1 MKQVFTSGLLG
12 VVLSAALL
20 STGASAELDAT
31 TESALS
37 ASIKG
42 EHRSDEDKA
51 RDKYRK
57 PMQVLGFLG
66 FKSDMT
72 VVEIWPGGGWY
83 SKILAPALQ
92 KDGKYYAATTGLNP
106 PYGYQRRGLSA
117 MLSTFGETPDL
128 FRDAVITEFLEPY
141 SLDIAPKGSA
151 DMILTF
157 RNMHNLFA
165 DGYGEGR
172 YADLVFQVMYDT
184 LKPGGVLGVVDHRW
198 PDPAT
203 EDPKAANGYLSV
215 ERTLK
220 HAEAAGF
227 KLADQSAL
235 LANSKDTHDHPE
247 GVWTLPPSLA
257 LGDKDKAKYLAIGES
272 DRFLLKFVKP
282 AE

>member
-1 MKQVFTSGLLG
+1 MKREFASRVSSLA
-12 VVLSAALL
+12 LSIALF
-20 STGASAELDAT
+20 SSGASAGMDDAT
-31 TESALS
+31 KTALS
-37 ASIKG
+37 ASMNG
-42 EHRSDEDKA
+42 EHRSAEDKA
-51 RDKYRK
+51 RDQYRK
-57 PMQVLGFLG
+57 PKQVLEFLG

-92 KDGKYYAATTGLNP
+92 KHGKYYAATTGLNP

-157 RNMHNLFA
+157 RNVHNLFA

-172 YADLVFQVMYDT
+172 YVDLVFQVMHDT
-184 LKPGGVLGVVDHRW
+184 LKPGCVLGIVDHRW

-203 EDPKAANGYLSV
+203 EDPKAVNGYLSV
-215 ERTLK
+215 ERTVK

-227 KLADQSAL
+227 KLADQSDL
-235 LANSKDTHDHPE
+235 LANKKDTRNHPE

-257 LGDKDKAKYLAIGES
+257 LGDKDKDKYLAIGES

>member
-1 MKQVFTSGLLG
+1 MKQVLTSCLITL
-12 VVLSAALL
+12 VLSGAMF
-20 STGASAELDAT
+20 STSANAGMDPAT
-31 TESALS
+31 KSALS
-37 ASIKG
+37 GSING
-42 EHRSDEDKA
+42 EHRTAEDKA
-51 RDKYRK
+51 RDQYRK
-57 PMQVLGFLG
+57 PKEVLEFLG

-157 RNMHNLFA
+157 RNVHNLFA
-165 DGYGEGR
+165 EGYGDGK
-172 YADLVFQVMYDT
+172 YVDLVFQVMYDT
-184 LKPGGVLGVVDHRW
+184 LKPGGVLGIVDHRW

-215 ERTLK
+215 ERALK
-220 HAEAAGF
+220 HAKAAGF
-227 KLADQSAL
+227 ELAGQSDL
-235 LANSKDTHDHPE
+235 LANAKDTHDHPE

-257 LGDKDKAKYLAIGES
+257 LGDKDKEKYLEMGES
-272 DRFLLKFVKP
+272 DRFLLKLIKP